1 MVHRVATVDM
11 DYCNPKK
18 CGLECIKFCPVNK
31 MGGECIILGE
41 HGKALIN
48 ENLCTGCGVCIHKC
62 PFKAINIIN
71 LPEELKKDKVHQYG
85 ANTFRLYRLPRLK
98 KGAVIGLVGRNGIGK
113 TTALN
118 ILSGN
123 LKPNLG
129 RFENPPNWDEII
141 DNFGGT
147 ELKEHFQRIANG
159 DLKVSIKPQAVYDIP
174 KVWNGDARSLLERY
188 DERGISS
195 KLEKRL
201 GLDKSLDKPVPELSG
216 GELQRL
222 AVAVAVSRDA
232 ELYLFDEPSSYNDVY
247 QRLEVARVIHE
258 LAQENKYVLIVE
270 HDLTLLDYLSDFIH
284 ILYGEPGA
292 YGIVS
297 NIQPSRTGINTLLD
311 GYLPGENVRF
321 RDKPVRFDVY
331 APIAKEI
338 DTPIVAEYTDIVKN
352 YPGFELKVK
361 AGRLRQGEVVGILG
375 ANALGK
381 TTFMKI
387 VAGLE
392 KADVGEVRLGA
403 KISYKPQYLSGD
415 FEGSVFEILKEV
427 AGDRLNNSLVQ
438 EQIILPLGL
447 HRLMDRKVKNLSGG
461 ELQKLAIAT
470 CLLRE
475 ADIYALDE
483 PSAFIDVED
492 RIALAKIIQRFVKSQ
507 GKSALIVD
515 HDIQIIDIVSD
526 TLMIF
531 SGSSGVYGEATP
543 PLPKGEGMNVFLESL
558 GITYRRDTD
567 TGRPRVNKPGSK
579 LDKKQKELKEFYYMK
594 IIKEGG

>member
-1 MVHRVATVDM
+1 MVAIMVHRVAALDM

-18 CGLECIKFCPVNK
+18 CGLECINFCPVNK
-31 MGGECIILGE
+31 MGGECIVLGDY
-41 HGKALIN
+41 GKAVIN

-62 PFKAINIIN
+62 PFRAINIIN

-85 ANTFRLYRLPRLK
+85 ANSFRLYRLPRLR
-98 KGAVIGLVGRNGIGK
+98 KGAVIGLVGKNGIGK

-129 RFENPPNWDEII
+129 RFENPPSWDEII
-141 DNFGGT
+141 NNFGGT

-159 DLKVSIKPQAVYDIP
+159 ELKVSIKPQAVYDIP
-174 KVWNGDARSLLERY
+174 KAWKGDAFSLLEKF
-188 DERGISS
+188 DERGIAN
-195 KLEKRL
+195 KLKIRL
-201 GLDKSLDKPVPELSG
+201 SLDKCLDKPVSELSG

-222 AVAVAVSRDA
+222 AVAIAVSKDA

-258 LAQENKYVLIVE
+258 LAKENKSILIIE
-270 HDLTLLDYLSDFIH
+270 HDLTLLDYLSDYIH

-297 NIQPSRTGINTLLD
+297 SIQPSRTGINALLD
-311 GYLPGENVRF
+311 GYLPSENVRF
-321 RDKPVRFDVY
+321 RDKPVRFDIY
-331 APIAKEI
+331 APINKDI
-338 DTPIVAEYTDIVKN
+338 DTPIIAEYTDIIKN
-352 YPGFELKVK
+352 YPSFELRVK
-361 AGRLRQGEVVGILG
+361 AGKLRQGEVIGILG

-387 VAGLE
+387 ISGLD
-392 KADVGEVRLGA
+392 KADKGEVQLKA

-415 FEGSVFEILKEV
+415 YDGNVIDILKEV
-427 AGDRLNNSLVQ
+427 AGDRLTSGLVQ

-447 HRLMDRKVKNLSGG
+447 HRLMDRQVRSLSGG

-515 HDIQIIDIVSD
+515 HDIQLIDIVSD

-531 SGSSGVYGEATP
+531 SGTPAINGEASP
-543 PLPKGEGMNVFLESL
+543 PLPKGEGMNKFLESL

-579 LDKKQKELKEFYYMK
+579 LDKKQKESKEFYYMK
-594 IIKEGG
+594 MG